1 MGGIFDSITGR
12 QAAKNQKGI
21 KRHNLPPAEQ
31 RARAEAQLLREDIAF
46 IRYLKKTKPTEYM
59 KIMLSR
65 TGTETEHV
73 DKLAEV
79 GDTIKQL
86 QGMGFIKDGK
96 DVAEGDDSFKELL
109 KVLAVAIGPILA
121 QKMMTPPSTP
131 PPPPQSPP
139 PRSWQ
144 ESELSPSIA
153 PTPSP
158 LALTSGSPTN
168 DSSPSELTPTD
179 DLSIQVAPA
188 TSAGSGLPARRT
200 RGKNKSNGHVVAD
213 SVMAVLLR
221 KSGPAPVG
229 LSPTSAYLCSQLASR
244 TPEEA
249 ATWLLDQ
256 KAFPAFNDVLEVI
269 IRTSDEQV
277 PPWMDALA
285 VENPDLRGFVDWIA
299 SQPAWFLDTLHLVRS
314 ARLVSQGGNSTGGS

>member
-12 QAAKNQKGI
+12 QAAKNQKGV

-31 RARAEAQLLREDIAF
+31 RARAEAQLMREDVSF
-46 IRYLKKTKPTEYM
+46 IRYLKKTRPIEYM
-59 KIMLSR
+59 KLMLVR
-65 TGTETEHV
+65 QGTETEHV

-86 QGMGFIKDGK
+86 QSMGFIKDGK
-96 DVAEGDDSFKELL
+96 DVAESDDSFKELL

-121 QKMMTPPSTP
+121 QKMIAP
-131 PPPPQSPP
+131 PPPLPP
-139 PRSWQ
+139 SRS
-144 ESELSPSIA
+144 EIA
-153 PTPSP
+153 PAPAP
-158 LALTSGSPTN
+158 LALTSGSPVGE
-168 DSSPSELTPTD
+168 PSASEPTPSG
-179 DLSIQVAPA
+179 DLATQVAPA

-200 RGKNKSNGHVVAD
+200 RGKNKSNGHIVAD
-213 SVMAVLLR
+213 SVTAVLLR

-229 LSPTSAYLCSQLASR
+229 LSPTSAYLCSQLANK

-256 KAFPAFNDVLEVI
+256 KNFPAFNDVTEVI

-277 PPWMDALA
+277 PPWMNNLA

-314 ARLVSQGGNSTGGS
+314 ARLVSQGGNTAGGS